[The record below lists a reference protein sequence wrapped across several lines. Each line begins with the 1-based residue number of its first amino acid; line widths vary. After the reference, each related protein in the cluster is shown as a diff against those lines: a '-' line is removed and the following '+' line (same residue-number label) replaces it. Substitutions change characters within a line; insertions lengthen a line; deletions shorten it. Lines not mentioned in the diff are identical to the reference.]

1 MLEAVHIDRPLHAAL
16 QAIDLLTQ
24 LAVQLACSR
33 TVVGMTGTGFMKVAL
48 ESFQTLIELLQ
59 VSLEFVLPAVGDRQH
74 EHGQVIEHRDQLIP
88 VQPPCHAL
96 AHFQSLGFVAFRQ
109 AKVIEQADQGLLDMR
124 GNLAVGRLDCVR
136 E

>member
-1 MLEAVHIDRPLHAAL
+1 M
-16 QAIDLLTQ
+16 
-24 LAVQLACSR
+24 
-33 TVVGMTGTGFMKVAL
+33 
-48 ESFQTLIELLQ
+48 
-59 VSLEFVLPAVGDRQH
+59 LPAVGDRQH